1 MDKFASTFF
10 KKPKTSPRSRSSAG
24 NSAGSPVRTASS
36 ISTGAQYPGLPA
48 TELPSNYAP
57 TRTGSEVSLPPGY
70 EYVMQNEPQS
80 LFLQDQ
86 VEEQGCY
93 HRVAFTFMVRLR
105 IAPTTNQP
113 LEAIFA
119 DLVELIHTATD
130 YSLEWRRLVACV
142 LYLSK
147 PTLQSISLQGI
158 LAQECFKTGKFQLDL
173 FTKRPTISFRFA
185 IERTALISKQYRS
198 VNMQISLFSNQC
210 REGMLITSE
219 LLNEKSKMLG
229 KLVNYKAISSPNGLC
244 ISFI

>member
-1 MDKFASTFF
+1 MVSIKQGLDLACKKELLSSITCYIRKKFERNMDKFASTFF

-119 DLVELIHTATD
+119 
-130 YSLEWRRLVACV
+130 
-142 LYLSK
+142 
-147 PTLQSISLQGI
+147 
-158 LAQECFKTGKFQLDL
+158 
-173 FTKRPTISFRFA
+173 
-185 IERTALISKQYRS
+185 
-198 VNMQISLFSNQC
+198 
-210 REGMLITSE
+210 
-219 LLNEKSKMLG
+219 
-229 KLVNYKAISSPNGLC
+229 
-244 ISFI
+244 